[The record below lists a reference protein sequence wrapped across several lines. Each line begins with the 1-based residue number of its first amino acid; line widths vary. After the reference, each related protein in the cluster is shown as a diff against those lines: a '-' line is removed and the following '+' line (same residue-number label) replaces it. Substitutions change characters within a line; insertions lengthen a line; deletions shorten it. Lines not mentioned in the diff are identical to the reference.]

1 MRQLE
6 KRQVVLFAILAVVIV
21 AFVVWKFALSSD
33 EGTQGSVE
41 PVTTQTTVATGQVTT
56 DPANPAPVTG
66 APEADP
72 AAPAPAAAATEPP
85 FNTFAYR
92 DPFQRAG

>member
-6 KRQVVLFAILAVVIV
+6 KRQMILLGILAVVIV

-33 EGTQGSVE
+33 EGKQSVE

-66 APEADP
+66 TPETGAV
-72 AAPAPAAAATEPP
+72 APAPAPVAVDPP
-85 FNTFAYR
+85 FDTFAYR
-92 DPFQRAG
+92 DPFQRAD